1 MEDKEKI
8 IEENRVKS
16 MDDIVVGA
24 GYSIF
29 RKGSW
34 GLGFEVTRKNEKR
47 FNIRT
52 EMGMTDSYSL
62 EELSKEEIMLVP
74 RYYPINF
81 KTS

>member
-8 IEENRVKS
+8 VEENRVKS
-16 MDDIVVGA
+16 MDNIVVGA

-34 GLGFEVTRKNEKR
+34 GLRFEVTRKNEKR

-62 EELSKEEIMLVP
+62 EELSKEGIILIP

-81 KTS
+81 RTS